1 MEWNIKT
8 ISQHCAVCGAPF
20 LDDEEVLSLIFKSE
34 NGDIQRF
41 DVSKKCASSLPF
53 HGELIGQWKRFFSSK
68 NSSNLKSTQ
77 ELAIREEFFF
87 SLFEGKYS
95 KEKEILKQLVS
106 LLLEKK
112 RVLKRISETS
122 ESVTFIHIRTKRE
135 FIVSNKEILPEELT
149 SFSNIFEML
158 A

>member
-1 MEWNIKT
+1 
-8 ISQHCAVCGAPF
+8 
-20 LDDEEVLSLIFKSE
+20 
-34 NGDIQRF
+34 
-41 DVSKKCASSLPF
+41 
-53 HGELIGQWKRFFSSK
+53 
-68 NSSNLKSTQ
+68 
-77 ELAIREEFFF
+77 
-87 SLFEGKYS
+87 
-95 KEKEILKQLVS
+95 
-106 LLLEKK
+106 LLEKK